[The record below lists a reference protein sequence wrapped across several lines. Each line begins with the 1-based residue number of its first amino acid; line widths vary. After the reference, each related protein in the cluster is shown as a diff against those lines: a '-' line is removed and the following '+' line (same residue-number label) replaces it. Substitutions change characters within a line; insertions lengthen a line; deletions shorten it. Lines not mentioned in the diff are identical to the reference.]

1 MHFVPT
7 ILILLSAV
15 AATQAVAAR
24 DMRIMMN
31 MPVSSALILR
41 STTTKKTRIL
51 TLEFSQ
57 APFEGNDDPAKTKC
71 DSAGGILAVDTV
83 NTTLA
88 ISREFASNGS

>member
-24 DMRIMMN
+24 DMRIIMN
-31 MPVSSALILR
+31 MP
-41 STTTKKTRIL
+41 TRIL

-57 APFEGNDDPAKTKC
+57 APFEGNDDPAKTNC